1 MKIYTSSR
9 TDATIR
15 RLDSL
20 VGTDLW
26 FRGYTTSGRII
37 TWYHLI
43 SERGDEYQYSE
54 YLYNSKYS
62 FPIVVSQN
70 QMDTLMGKSKYVR
83 YLPKTEFN
91 FTTPLEIYTTDEL
104 FRVAVDRDD
113 LLRSAREQ
121 HENLQ

>member
-1 MKIYTSSR
+1 MKIYTSNR

-15 RLDSL
+15 RLDAM

-26 FRGYTTSGRII
+26 FKGYTTSGRII

-62 FPIVVSQN
+62 FPIVVSQS

-91 FTTPLEIYTTDEL
+91 FTTPLEIYSTDEL

-113 LLRSAREQ
+113 LLRSAMAQ